1 MRRRVPVLVGATVL
15 VAALVL
21 SVLGAQ
27 AQMRRGGAR
36 GMVRMACNIEGLWA
50 ELAFNAKVD
59 DAKLSKMR
67 PVFQKAWDERAKV
80 GEGVTS
86 REDIPEAF
94 PKLEEIGIA
103 LLDDVKKATTEDELK
118 KLSPWIES
126 QNEILEMIR
135 ERLGV

>member
-1 MRRRVPVLVGATVL
+1 ML
-15 VAALVL
+15 
-21 SVLGAQ
+21 
-27 AQMRRGGAR
+27 
-36 GMVRMACNIEGLWA
+36 RMACNIEGLWA
-50 ELAFNAKVD
+50 ELAFGVKVD
-59 DAKLSKMR
+59 DAKLVKMR

-94 PKLEEIGIA
+94 PKLDKIGTA
-103 LLDDVKKATTEDELK
+103 LLDDVKKATTEDEFK

-135 ERLGV
+135 QGIGA